1 MLVTAPET
9 SRPDPDP
16 ASELMSALAPLC
28 AALKLVRAVAAVVAF
43 VPPFAIGT
51 MNTEASWLMLL
62 IELTAIEEAIT
73 PVPSAPAFT
82 LAAATL
88 LAVTLD
94 RCVASPKNADA
105 VIDEALNTVPYAP
118 F

>member
-28 AALKLVRAVAAVVAF
+28 AALRLVRAVAAVVAF

-62 IELTAIEEAIT
+62 IEFTATEDAIT
-73 PVPSAPAFT
+73 PVPNAPALTPPAETFV
-82 LAAATL
+82 
-88 LAVTLD
+88 AVTFD
-94 RCVASPKNADA
+94 RCVASPKNAEA
-105 VIDEALNTVPYAP
+105 VIEE
-118 F
+118 